1 MAQASRKP
9 DSESSIWQ
17 HEPVLLAEVLDLLAP
32 RSGGRY
38 IDATL
43 GLGGHAEAIL
53 SASSPDGR
61 LMGIDCDE
69 LALRE
74 AARRLAAAQDRL
86 ELVLGDFGDMAQLA
100 QGRGWS
106 GVDGI
111 LMDLGVSSPQLDDP
125 TRGFSFQQD
134 GPLDMRMSRS
144 GELTAAEIVN
154 QWPEEEISR
163 ILWEYGEERYARR
176 IARAI
181 CQDRPF
187 ARTSELAEMVAR
199 VVGGRRERIH
209 PATRTFQAL
218 RIAVNDELGALE
230 RALPQALDLL
240 AIGGRLVVISF
251 HSLEDR
257 IVKQFVRREAS
268 DCICP
273 PRLPVCVCGH
283 SAQLRPLTKK
293 PITASQEEVARNSRS
308 RSAKLRAAVRI

>member
-1 MAQASRKP
+1 VAQASRELGSD
-9 DSESSIWQ
+9 DSTWQ

-32 RSGGRY
+32 RPGGRY

-43 GLGGHAEAIL
+43 GLGGHAEAVL
-53 SASSPDGR
+53 RASSPDGR
-61 LMGIDCDE
+61 VMGIDRDSS
-69 LALRE
+69 ALQQ
-74 AARRLAAAQDRL
+74 ATRRLSAMGDRL
-86 ELVLGDFGDMAQLA
+86 EPVWGDFGEMEHLA
-100 QGRGWS
+100 RERGWS
-106 GVDGI
+106 EVDGI

-134 GPLDMRMSRS
+134 GPLDMRMSQS
-144 GELTAAEIVN
+144 GALTAAEIVN
-154 QWPEEEISR
+154 EWPEEEIAR
-163 ILWEYGEERYARR
+163 ILREYGEERYARR

-187 ARTSELAEMVAR
+187 MGTASLAGLVAR
-199 VVGGRRERIH
+199 VAGRRERIH

-230 RALPQALDLL
+230 RALPQAVELL
-240 AIGGRLVVISF
+240 AVGGRLVVISF

-257 IVKQFVRREAS
+257 IVKQFMRREAS

-283 SAQLRPLTKK
+283 QATLRPLTKK
-293 PITASQEEVARNSRS
+293 PLVASAEETARNPRS

>member
-1 MAQASRKP
+1 VAQASRKP

-38 IDATL
+38 IDATV
-43 GLGGHAEAIL
+43 GWGGHAEAIL
-53 SASSPDGR
+53 GASSPDGR
-61 LMGIDCDE
+61 LMGIDRDA

-74 AARRLAAAQDRL
+74 TARRLAAAQDRL
-86 ELVLGDFGDMAQLA
+86 ELVLGDFGNMGQLA
-100 QGRGWS
+100 RGRGWS
-106 GVDGI
+106 EVDGI

-144 GELTAAEIVN
+144 ADLTAAEIVN

-187 ARTSELAEMVAR
+187 AGTTELAEMVAR

-283 SAQLRPLTKK
+283 SAKLRPLTKK
-293 PITASQEEVARNSRS
+293 PVTASQEELARNPRS